1 MLIRKLEFKLSFPSN
16 PSFPIHYAEGKSMK
30 ILEAGS
36 RGKAHSSSA
45 WMTGRTFV
53 PDPYRA
59 QGTWVSPCHW
69 AALASPKMPQ
79 MKSQSG
85 RQEERQRGSNQ
96 KEVSG
101 KQGGLQPTKGS
112 DKEWK
117 HQSRMRPHHRRP
129 LQEKLCP
136 GLPRPVVHP
145 EIQVGVGGD
154 PHHKQ
159 VLGPHVHRQCG
170 IRLPDQEITL
180 I

>member
-1 MLIRKLEFKLSFPSN
+1 MLIKLEFKPSFPSN
-16 PSFPIHYAEGKSMK
+16 PSFPIHSAEGKSVK

-36 RGKAHSSSA
+36 RGKARRSSA

-69 AALASPKMPQ
+69 AAFASPKMPQ

-85 RQEERQRGSNQ
+85 RQEERPWGSNQ
-96 KEVSG
+96 EEGPG
-101 KQGGLQPTKGS
+101 KQGGLQPTKGR

-129 LQEKLCP
+129 LQEKLCS

-145 EIQVGVGGD
+145 EIQVGAGGD

-170 IRLPDQEITL
+170 TRLPAQEITL